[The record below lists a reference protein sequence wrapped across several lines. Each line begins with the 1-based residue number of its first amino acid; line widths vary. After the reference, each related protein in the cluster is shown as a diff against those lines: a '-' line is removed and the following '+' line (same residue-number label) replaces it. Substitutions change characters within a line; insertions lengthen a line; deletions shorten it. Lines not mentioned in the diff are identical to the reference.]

1 MILKLK
7 SKFDHYKNQIFK
19 KDLDIENILIPSKVS
34 YGEKN
39 CKYCIGWLHGWW
51 LWWMMDDGAYEK
63 KYFGGTKWM

>member
-19 KDLDIENILIPSKVS
+19 KDVDIENILIPSKVS

-39 CKYCIGWLHGWW
+39 CKYCIGWLHGW